1 MFQKI
6 KSYLEKS
13 LSTSYS
19 YFIHVSWY
27 TENSIIVNK
36 AIVVNA
42 IRETEK
48 PTKKK
53 ELKQFFKGKQQ
64 ETGIKISKEYPNV
77 ITKWMNTVKD
87 FS

>member
-1 MFQKI
+1 MLSLKYLNSKVFQE

-27 TENSIIVNK
+27 TENSIMVNK

-48 PTKKK
+48 SKKK
-53 ELKQFFKGKQQ
+53 EKQLKQFLKREQ
-64 ETGIKISKEYPNV
+64 
-77 ITKWMNTVKD
+77 
-87 FS
+87 

>member
-1 MFQKI
+1 MLFSEQF
-6 KSYLEKS
+6 KSKGISKTKNTYLEKS

-42 IRETEK
+42 IRETE
-48 PTKKK
+48 TNKK
-53 ELKQFFKGKQQ
+53 ER
-64 ETGIKISKEYPNV
+64 IKIIFKR
-77 ITKWMNTVKD
+77 
-87 FS
+87 

>member
-1 MFQKI
+1 MLFSEQF
-6 KSYLEKS
+6 KSKGISKTKNTYLEKS
-13 LSTSYS
+13 LSTSYL

-53 ELKQFFKGKQQ
+53 ELK
-64 ETGIKISKEYPNV
+64 
-77 ITKWMNTVKD
+77 
-87 FS
+87 

>member
-1 MFQKI
+1 MLSLKQLNIKVFQEK

-27 TENSIIVNK
+27 TENSIMVNK

-48 PTKKK
+48 SNKKNNK
-53 ELKQFFKGKQQ
+53 R
-64 ETGIKISKEYPNV
+64 IKTIL
-77 ITKWMNTVKD
+77 
-87 FS
+87 